1 MAKKEFR
8 YKGKSVEELKQMT
21 SGEFA
26 KITTSRIRR
35 TINRGFTDEEK
46 KFLDK
51 LAKDKD
57 KPVKTHCRTM
67 VVLPEMIS
75 KKVKVHTGKVFQDL
89 EILPEMVGHTLGEF
103 VQSRNRVA
111 HSSPGVGASRSS
123 AGVQKK

>member
-8 YKGKSVEELKQMT
+8 YKGKSVEELKQM
-21 SGEFA
+21 SPGEFA
-26 KITTSRIRR
+26 RITTSRIRR

-51 LAKDKD
+51 LSGEKG
-57 KPVKTHCRTM
+57 KPVKTHCRSM
-67 VVLPEMIS
+67 VIVPEMIN
-75 KKVKVHTGKVFQDL
+75 KKIKVHTGKTFQDL